1 MYSYYIIPPKFFHFQ
16 TFYPGYSNYLKE
28 MLFTS
33 PLKDLEK
40 IYQEEESK
48 VPKSLTSQFSN
59 RLSRENAILQLATTQ
74 NVKTPLFPTLEV
86 QDQLIIAKNERSEN
100 MTQSAT
106 STTAKKKRSPH
117 CKKCKKPML
126 GHPRNRCPD

>member
-1 MYSYYIIPPKFFHFQ
+1 
-16 TFYPGYSNYLKE
+16 

-40 IYQEEESK
+40 IYQEEETK

-74 NVKTPLFPTLEV
+74 NVKTPLFPTLKF
-86 QDQLIIAKNERSEN
+86 QDQLIIAENERSEN
-100 MTQSAT
+100 MTQSST

-126 GHPRNRCPD
+126 GHPRNCCPD